1 MDGAQVN
8 PVDLMLA
15 VIREHTPETIW
26 SDAPLEPFRRVAN
39 TNRGDIG
46 EDFVRRY
53 LESFGILVE
62 RVGSRISAA
71 DLKIG
76 GKLFE
81 VKTASEDQ
89 GGSFQ
94 FNHVRLDR
102 TYDYLFCLGI
112 RPDAILFDA
121 WRKGAVSEGSA
132 GTLVR
137 MAEGQSVTF
146 KLTKKPATMRK
157 IEELPGWMLRE
168 VLPKQPI
175 G

>member
-1 MDGAQVN
+1 MS
-8 PVDLMLA
+8 PLELMLL
-15 VIREHTPETIW
+15 VIRENTPNSIW
-26 SDAPLEPFRRVAN
+26 TNAPLESFRRVAN

-46 EDFVRRY
+46 EEFVRRY
-53 LESFGILVE
+53 LEAFGIVAD

-81 VKTASEDQ
+81 VKTASEDK

-102 TYDYLFCLGI
+102 TYDYLFCLGV
-112 RPDAILFDA
+112 PPSSILFDA

-146 KLTKKPATMRK
+146 KLTKKPATMK
-157 IEELPGWMLRE
+157 TIEELPGWMLSE
-168 VLPKQPI
+168 VLKPETEAD
-175 G
+175 

>member
-1 MDGAQVN
+1 
-8 PVDLMLA
+8 MLL

-26 SDAPLEPFRRVAN
+26 TDAPLEPFRRVAN

-46 EDFVRRY
+46 EDFVQRY
-53 LESFGILVE
+53 LGTFGILAE
-62 RVGSRISAA
+62 QVGSRISAA

-112 RPDAILFDA
+112 RPGSILFDA

-157 IEELPGWMLRE
+157 IEELPGWMLKE
-168 VLPKQPI
+168 VLRSEPETPN

>member
-1 MDGAQVN
+1 MN
-8 PVDLMLA
+8 PVDLMLL
-15 VIREHTPETIW
+15 VIRENTPETIW
-26 SDAPLEPFRRVAN
+26 TDAPLEPFRRVAN

-53 LESFGILVE
+53 LASSGILVE
-62 RVGSRISAA
+62 RVGSRVSAA

-76 GKLFE
+76 GKFFE
-81 VKTASEDQ
+81 IKTASEDK

-102 TYDYLFCLGI
+102 TYDYLLCLGI
-112 RPDAILFDA
+112 RPDAIVFDA
-121 WRKGAVSEGSA
+121 WRKGAVSEGAA

-146 KLTKKPATMRK
+146 KLTRRPAAMKK
-157 IEELPGWMLRE
+157 IEELPG
-168 VLPKQPI
+168 
-175 G
+175 

>member
-1 MDGAQVN
+1 MN
-8 PVDLMLA
+8 PLELMLL
-15 VIREHTPETIW
+15 VIEEHTPETIW
-26 SDAPLEPFRRVAN
+26 TGAPLESFRRVAN

-53 LESFGILVE
+53 LANFGIVAD
-62 RVGSRISAA
+62 RAGSRVSAA

-102 TYDYLFCLGI
+102 TYDYLLCLGI
-112 RPDAILFDA
+112 RPNSILFDA

-157 IEELPGWMLRE
+157 IEELPGWMLRD
-168 VLPKQPI
+168 VLRPGTDNDDRK
-175 G
+175 